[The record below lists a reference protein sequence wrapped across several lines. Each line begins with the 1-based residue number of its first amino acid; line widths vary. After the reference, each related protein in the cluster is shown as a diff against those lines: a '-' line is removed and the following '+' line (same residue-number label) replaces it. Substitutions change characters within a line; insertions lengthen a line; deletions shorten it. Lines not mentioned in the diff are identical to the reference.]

1 MRSLARLA
9 SIVAVATCLQAATSS
24 ASTITITN
32 ATTSSG
38 GSSLGDFYLVA
49 PVSTSLAS
57 SPGQVYDVLQLQTN
71 GTESGSNGT
80 GISMGTLWTLLNDG
94 GVTSAQKLV
103 FGFGLNQ
110 TGAVGTNYVDIT
122 ALQMSFTLPDSTTKT
137 FNLDTGGDN
146 NVIVWNYAQGQ
157 NTAEAQF
164 GVDFGAGFNFMT
176 AYNAGS
182 TEKFLISSTI
192 GHTDNGFEIFFLSS
206 AFTSGGGGGGGL
218 NPVPEPASLLLLGT
232 GFGLVAHTVRR
243 KRQPKN

>member
-1 MRSLARLA
+1 MRALVRVALAA
-9 SIVAVATCLQAATSS
+9 AVATCVTAVNSS

-49 PVSTSLAS
+49 PVSTALAS

-80 GISMGTLWTLLNDG
+80 GINMGALWTVLNNG

-110 TGAVGTNYVDIT
+110 SGSVGSNYVDIT
-122 ALQMSFTLPDSTTKT
+122 ALQMSFVLPDTTTKT

-192 GHTDNGFEIFFLSS
+192 GHTDDGFEIFFLSS
-206 AFTSGGGGGGGL
+206 GFTSASGGGGGL

-232 GFGLVAHTVRR
+232 GFGLIAHTVRR
-243 KRQPKN
+243 KRQPKS